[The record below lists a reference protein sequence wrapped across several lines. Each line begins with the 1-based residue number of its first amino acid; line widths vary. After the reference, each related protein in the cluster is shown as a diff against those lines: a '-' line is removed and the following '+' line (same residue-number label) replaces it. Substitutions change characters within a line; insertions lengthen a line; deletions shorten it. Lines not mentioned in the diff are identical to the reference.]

1 MARTRDEREDHERQ
15 ERLDHIREQISSGD
29 LVVRQM
35 TASERKHWKERSDAL
50 DAHATPEERTRQDAA
65 RQKRDKQAKRQQKRR
80 DTSPPR

>member
-1 MARTRDEREDHERQ
+1 M
-15 ERLDHIREQISSGD
+15 REQISSGD

-35 TASERKHWKERSDAL
+35 TASERNHWQERSDAL

-65 RQKRDKQAKRQQKRR
+65 RQKRHEQAKRQQKRR